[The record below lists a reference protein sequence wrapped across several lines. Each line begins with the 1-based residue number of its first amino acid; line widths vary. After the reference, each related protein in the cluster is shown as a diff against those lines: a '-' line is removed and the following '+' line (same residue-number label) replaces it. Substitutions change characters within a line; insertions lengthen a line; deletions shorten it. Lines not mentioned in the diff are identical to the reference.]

1 MARSKAEIITFK
13 ANQSLLE
20 ALEGIDN
27 RSEFIR
33 QAVLSAL
40 EGTCP
45 LCAGSGTLTP
55 RQREHWAELAA
66 DHSVQECGACHER
79 HLVCTRR
86 GGRAGGRGLRR

>member
-13 ANQSLLE
+13 ADQSLLA

-40 EGTCP
+40 DGTCP
-45 LCAGSGTLTP
+45 LCAGSGTLTLQ
-55 RQREHWAELAA
+55 QRKHWAEMAA
-66 DHSVQECGACHER
+66 DHSVQECGSCHER
-79 HLVCTRR
+79 HLVCARS
-86 GGRAGGRGLRR
+86 GGRRPRR